1 MNKIFGLAIFA
12 AAALGVAI
20 SASAPAQAQGGG
32 TLLEGKA
39 AFTDWHADRPGLVR
53 HIKPADI
60 PAANLAGSSSN
71 GVRIVRR
78 TANDKPVVPPG
89 SGLFTQEGQLL
100 VWVTADARRIPV
112 RVRSKVPV
120 GSVSGDLESYTPPGG
135 S

>member
-1 MNKIFGLAIFA
+1 MGRPADNIRDLRVSVMNKIFGLAIFA

-53 HIKPADI
+53 HIKPADM

-78 TANDKPVVPPG
+78 TANDKTAGPPG
-89 SGLFTQEGQLL
+89 LNGSPCPQGLAQ
-100 VWVTADARRIPV
+100 
-112 RVRSKVPV
+112 
-120 GSVSGDLESYTPPGG
+120 
-135 S
+135 